1 MSINSNVFSQFK
13 TIPTIPNPQAQAS
26 KPENNSAKEKE
37 NLFNLSKS
45 EKTQLAAAG
54 IITLS
59 GIMMFAGRG
68 FIAKRLFKKPELPS
82 YKPLENLVD
91 DTIEQAT
98 EVVNNKFGN
107 IITTGFYNANTEE
120 MLNFQKIATGK
131 ALKNLSDIIT
141 VKYMK
146 LGEIDDK
153 TYLTHIQRYLD
164 ELFQQDHI
172 KYNDPDIII
181 QTSNAYYNTNQKEK
195 AFEILEKTLDKFKDN
210 WSSKY
215 FVNQKIILLGK
226 EKNYQTI
233 LDIVKN
239 NKCAPDDDTLLVIM
253 QSIKEINSPAES
265 CEYFEKYYSKNI
277 HNNNKS
283 FNYYLDLS
291 VQNGRKKELY
301 NIITD
306 YKKVSDKKL
315 FKILTEN
322 RDKLELDEK
331 TNQIIDLY
339 NELYQNEDKYGCNK
353 IEPELL
359 DKTIEIYQKAKDLD
373 IVTEEYYNN
382 IITSITAYKENPS
395 KDTISKRLLPLYISI
410 QDSKNPFYIKLI
422 EKLT

>member
-120 MLNFQKIATGK
+120 MLNFQKMATGK

-141 VKYMK
+141 FKYEHLK
-146 LGEIDDK
+146 EIDDK
-153 TYLTHIQRYLD
+153 TYLTHIERYIETLLHKD
-164 ELFQQDHI
+164 SLEY
-172 KYNDPDIII
+172 KDPDIII
-181 QTSNAYYNTNQKEK
+181 QTSNAYYNTNQKNK
-195 AFEILEKTLDKFKDN
+195 AFGLLEKMLDNIKDT
-210 WSSKY
+210 WAQEY
-215 FVNQKIILLGK
+215 FLNQKIILLGK

-239 NKCAPDDDTLLVIM
+239 NKFNPNDSTLFVIM
-253 QSIKEINSPAES
+253 QSLKEINSPAES

-315 FKILTEN
+315 FKILTQN

-339 NELYQNEDKYGCNK
+339 NELYKNEARY
-353 IEPELL
+353 EWRTALPEQV
-359 DKTIEIYQKAKDLD
+359 DKTIEIYKQARVL
-373 IVTEEYYNN
+373 N
-382 IITSITAYKENPS
+382 IINEEQYTDIMTKLTSYKATPSEENFS
-395 KDTISKRLLPLYISI
+395 KFILPLKINI
-410 QDSKNPFYIKLI
+410 QDEENPFYKKLL
-422 EKLT
+422 EYLT

>member
-1 MSINSNVFSQFK
+1 MSINSNAFSQFK
-13 TIPTIPNPQAQAS
+13 TIPTIPNPQSQAS

-68 FIAKRLFKKPELPS
+68 FIAKRLFKNPELPS

-120 MLNFQKIATGK
+120 MLNFQKMATGK

-339 NELYQNEDKYGCNK
+339 NELYKNEARY
-353 IEPELL
+353 EWRTALPEQV
-359 DKTIEIYQKAKDLD
+359 DKTIEIYKQARVL
-373 IVTEEYYNN
+373 N
-382 IITSITAYKENPS
+382 IINEEQYTDIMTKLTSYIATPSEENFS
-395 KDTISKRLLPLYISI
+395 KFILPLKINI
-410 QDSKNPFYIKLI
+410 QDEENPFYKKLL
-422 EKLT
+422 EYLT

>member
-120 MLNFQKIATGK
+120 MLNFQKMATGK

-141 VKYMK
+141 FKYEHLK
-146 LGEIDDK
+146 EIDDK

-172 KYNDPDIII
+172 EYNDPDIII

-195 AFEILEKTLDKFKDN
+195 AFGILEKTLDKFKDN

-339 NELYQNEDKYGCNK
+339 NELYKNEARY
-353 IEPELL
+353 EWRTALPEQV
-359 DKTIEIYQKAKDLD
+359 DKTIEIYKQARVL
-373 IVTEEYYNN
+373 N
-382 IITSITAYKENPS
+382 IINEEQYTDIMTKLTSYKATPSEENFS
-395 KDTISKRLLPLYISI
+395 KFILPLKINI
-410 QDSKNPFYIKLI
+410 QDEENPFYKKLL
-422 EKLT
+422 EYLT

>member
-1 MSINSNVFSQFK
+1 MSINSNAFSQFK
-13 TIPTIPNPQAQAS
+13 TIPTIPNPQSQAS

-68 FIAKRLFKKPELPS
+68 FIAKRLFKNPELPS

-141 VKYMK
+141 VKYRQ

-339 NELYQNEDKYGCNK
+339 NELYKNEARY
-353 IEPELL
+353 EWRTALPEQV
-359 DKTIEIYQKAKDLD
+359 DKTIEIYKQARVL
-373 IVTEEYYNN
+373 N
-382 IITSITAYKENPS
+382 IINEEQYTDIMTKLTSYKATPSEENFS
-395 KDTISKRLLPLYISI
+395 KFILPLKINI
-410 QDSKNPFYIKLI
+410 QDEENPFYKKLL
-422 EKLT
+422 EYLT

>member
-1 MSINSNVFSQFK
+1 MSINSNAFSQFK
-13 TIPTIPNPQAQAS
+13 TIPTIPNPQSQAS

-54 IITLS
+54 IVTLS

-120 MLNFQKIATGK
+120 MLNFQKMATGK

-339 NELYQNEDKYGCNK
+339 NELYKNEARY
-353 IEPELL
+353 EWRTALPEQV
-359 DKTIEIYQKAKDLD
+359 DKTIEIYKQARVL
-373 IVTEEYYNN
+373 N
-382 IITSITAYKENPS
+382 IINEEQYTDIMTKLTSYKATPSEENFS
-395 KDTISKRLLPLYISI
+395 KFILPLKINI
-410 QDSKNPFYIKLI
+410 QDEENPFYKKLL
-422 EKLT
+422 EYLT

>member
-68 FIAKRLFKKPELPS
+68 FIAKRLFKNPELPS

-120 MLNFQKIATGK
+120 MLNFQKMATGK

-339 NELYQNEDKYGCNK
+339 NELYKNEARY
-353 IEPELL
+353 EWRTALPEQV
-359 DKTIEIYQKAKDLD
+359 DKTIEIYKQARVL
-373 IVTEEYYNN
+373 N
-382 IITSITAYKENPS
+382 IINEEQYTDIMTKLTSYIATPSEENFS
-395 KDTISKRLLPLYISI
+395 KFILPLKINI
-410 QDSKNPFYIKLI
+410 QDEENPFYKKLL
-422 EKLT
+422 EYLT

>member
-45 EKTQLAAAG
+45 EKAQLSAAG

-98 EVVNNKFGN
+98 EVVNNKFNN

-120 MLNFQKIATGK
+120 MLNFQKMATGK

-141 VKYMK
+141 FKYEHLK
-146 LGEIDDK
+146 EIDDK
-153 TYLTHIQRYLD
+153 TYLTHIERYIETLLHKD
-164 ELFQQDHI
+164 SLEY
-172 KYNDPDIII
+172 KDPDIII
-181 QTSNAYYNTNQKEK
+181 QTSNAYYNTNQKNK
-195 AFEILEKTLDKFKDN
+195 AFGLLEKMLDNIKDT
-210 WSSKY
+210 WAQEY
-215 FVNQKIILLGK
+215 FLNQKIILLGK

-239 NKCAPDDDTLLVIM
+239 NKFNPNDSTLLVIM
-253 QSIKEINSPAES
+253 QSLKEINCPADS
-265 CEYFEKYYSKNI
+265 CVYFENNFNRNI
-277 HNNNKS
+277 NDKMKS
-283 FNYYLDLS
+283 FEYYLELTIQS
-291 VQNGRKKELY
+291 GRKQELY
-301 NIITD
+301 KLITN
-306 YKKVSDKKL
+306 YRNVSDKQL
-315 FKILTEN
+315 FKILTQN

-339 NELYQNEDKYGCNK
+339 NELYKNEARY
-353 IEPELL
+353 EWRTALPEQV
-359 DKTIEIYQKAKDLD
+359 DKTIEIYKQARVL
-373 IVTEEYYNN
+373 N
-382 IITSITAYKENPS
+382 IINEEQYTDIMTKLTSYKATPSEENFS
-395 KDTISKRLLPLYISI
+395 KFILPLKINI
-410 QDSKNPFYIKLI
+410 QDEENPFYKKLL
-422 EKLT
+422 EYLT